1 MKKRKL
7 VIGLVLMFISIAGV
21 AQNQGLYQVVY
32 EADKDGK
39 RISGSLEELIAY
51 VDTGNPVRVGWELV
65 QKWPNDSTTT
75 MRHWTDGGFV
85 TSTRG
90 QVFAQIRGIF
100 GQGFAHIDSP
110 PGIFLFS
117 KTPNSWV
124 AVIGTDGNMRAK
136 FEISK
141 DMEDLP
147 EEMIKAMEK
156 SRVKTMW
163 SVMVR

>member
-1 MKKRKL
+1 MVL
-7 VIGLVLMFISIAGV
+7 LFGLSCTGV
-21 AQNQGLYQVVY
+21 MAQGSGLYKVVY
-32 EADKDGK
+32 EADKNGK
-39 RISGSLEELIAY
+39 RISGSLEDLIAY
-51 VDTGNPVRVGWELV
+51 VDSGNPVRVGWELV

-117 KTPNSWV
+117 KTPDSWV

-136 FEISK
+136 FEISE
-141 DMEDLP
+141 DMKELP
-147 EEMIKAMEK
+147 DEVIKSMENSK
-156 SRVKTMW
+156 VKTMW

>member
-1 MKKRKL
+1 MVL
-7 VIGLVLMFISIAGV
+7 LFGLSCTGV
-21 AQNQGLYQVVY
+21 MAQDSGLYKVVY
-32 EADKDGK
+32 EADKNGK
-39 RISGSLEELIAY
+39 RISGSLEDLIAY
-51 VDTGNPVRVGWELV
+51 VDSGNPVRVGWELV

-136 FEISK
+136 FEISE
-141 DMEDLP
+141 DMKELP
-147 EEMIKAMEK
+147 EEVLKSMENSK
-156 SRVKTMW
+156 VKTMW